1 MRALRSVS
9 AVVVVSVLVLVLFA
23 PPAVRAGSPVFRIDP
38 EALSGRIAQYM
49 LGEPESQAGSA
60 TGASFGTNIQ
70 ISDEHIAGRLISQT
84 EPAIAVNPANNQ
96 NLVAGFHDLFPKTQ
110 DFVCRVAFTM
120 DGGSTWN
127 LGGATPLEN
136 SGDFCSDPA
145 IAADAD
151 GDFFYAYLDIN
162 FGAQRSDVV
171 VAKSTDGGQTFATFS
186 VAAAGQPDVNFPD
199 KEFIAVDRSAGSAN
213 LGTIYVSW
221 TDFLNPHNRQALDN
235 GQIKVVVSRDGGM
248 TWSSPVAITAS
259 AQAPRAISGSLPVV
273 APDGTAF
280 VFYADFTSQTGPL
293 AIRFST
299 STDGG
304 ATWTA
309 PADVASG
316 LPSPGRFRLKSA
328 DPNFGA
334 VPGVGFRSNSF
345 PTATI
350 APDGTIFVAWTDF
363 PDGSCK
369 PDGTGR
375 PPCTNSDVRMSAS
388 KNGGA
393 SWSRPTKVNDDDTS
407 TDQFFPW
414 IAAHPDGL
422 VSIIFQDKRLDPNNI
437 NFDTFY
443 ASTTN
448 GRSFTANVRV
458 SDATSQTR
466 FATFIGDYNGL
477 AATSTGIF
485 PVWTD
490 RRNRNNDIFTAVGTR

>member
-1 MRALRSVS
+1 MAAPSTSHRRLATVPRSRSSSRRPCARRRRSGKGLLAPCSFPCLGGDCRAGLAQDFRRLRVLGLGARSV
-9 AVVVVSVLVLVLFA
+9 
-23 PPAVRAGSPVFRIDP
+23 RASCG
-38 EALSGRIAQYM
+38 AGGKSGVPDR
-49 LGEPESQAGSA
+49 P
-60 TGASFGTNIQ
+60 
-70 ISDEHIAGRLISQT
+70 
-84 EPAIAVNPANNQ
+84 
-96 NLVAGFHDLFPKTQ
+96 
-110 DFVCRVAFTM
+110 
-120 DGGSTWN
+120 
-127 LGGATPLEN
+127 GGAFGAGCAIPPRRT
-136 SGDFCSDPA
+136 GDA
-145 IAADAD
+145 
-151 GDFFYAYLDIN
+151 GGNFFYAYLDIN

-171 VAKSTDGGQTFATFS
+171 VAKSMDGGQTFATFS
-186 VAAAGQPDVNFPD
+186 IAAAGQPDVNFPD
-199 KEFIAVDRSAGSAN
+199 KEFVAVDHSSGSAH

-221 TDFLNPHNRQALDN
+221 TDFLNPHDRHALDN
-235 GQIKVVVSRDGGM
+235 GQIKVVVSRDGGT

-259 AQAPRAISGSLPVV
+259 AQAPQAISGSLPVV

-280 VFYADFTSQTGPL
+280 IFYADFTSQTGPL
-293 AIRFST
+293 AIRFSE

-304 ATWTA
+304 ATWTS

-328 DPNFGA
+328 DPNFGT

-388 KNGGA
+388 KNGGD
-393 SWSRPTKVNDDDTS
+393 SWSRPAKVNDDGTS

-422 VSIIFQDKRLDPNNI
+422 VSIIFQDKRLDPDNI
-437 NFDTFY
+437 NYDTFY

-448 GRSFTANVRV
+448 GRSFAANVRV

-477 AATSTGIF
+477 AATSKGIF